1 MRKFIC
7 LMLALL
13 MLASL
18 VLPSL
23 AAEDSTFI
31 PSIAPEVKSAV
42 MEGKDVAENVIVTS
56 VTEAKEQS
64 TEISQEQRDLLVEV
78 YDALSDGSMK
88 LPMEDGFIY
97 VELSA
102 VAYNGELTAELTV
115 EYEKEVQDEGTL
127 LAYVYSE
134 EEWKSVKSV
143 SYDAAGIIT
152 CVYEEVGPSAVI
164 LVNGS
169 YEESAEPGISVDQI
183 DISEDPS
190 NDFVPSITCKD
201 GMESSDAT
209 INFAPGTGTGTATAE
224 GIDGC
229 VVVTSIAQ
237 AKDKSTDISQED
249 RDLLL
254 EVYEKLSDGSM
265 KLPLKGETVIKELV
279 DVSFEYEDCRL
290 IEEHGHKDE
299 ILKQEGV
306 TLTVKFPMNLSQE
319 EKLVVVSYVDGQ
331 WVEVE
336 STVNADGTV
345 TCVFEDV
352 CPVAFVLCEGAEEA
366 SEGSAPWTGD
376 MITMWVIVM
385 AVCAAGIVAVLVFM
399 KKQRK

>member
-42 MEGKDVAENVIVTS
+42 MEGKDVAENVTVTS

-97 VELSA
+97 VELSD

-127 LAYVYSE
+127 LAYVYAE

-143 SYDAAGIIT
+143 SYDGAGIVT
-152 CVYEEVGPSAVI
+152 CVYEEVGPSVVI
-164 LVNGS
+164 LVHGS
-169 YEESAEPGISVDQI
+169 YEEFAEPGISVDQI

-190 NDFVPSITCKD
+190 NAFVPSITCKD

-319 EKLVVVSYVDGQ
+319 EKLVVVSYVNGQ

-366 SEGSAPWTGD
+366 SEGTSPWTGD

>member
-1 MRKFIC
+1 MRKFVC

-13 MLASL
+13 MCVSL
-18 VLPSL
+18 VLPAM

-31 PSIAPEVKSAV
+31 PSIGPEVKAAV
-42 MEGKDVAENVIVTS
+42 MEGKDVAEQVIVTS

-64 TEISQEQRDLLVEV
+64 TEISQEARDLLVKV

-97 VELSA
+97 VELSD
-102 VAYNGELTAELTV
+102 VAYTEELTADLTV
-115 EYEKEVQDEGTL
+115 ELEKEVQDEGTL
-127 LAYVYSE
+127 LAYVYVE
-134 EEWKSVKSV
+134 EEWKPIKSV
-143 SYDAAGIIT
+143 SYDGAGIIT
-152 CVYEEVGPSAVI
+152 CVFEEVGPTAVI

-169 YEESAEPGISVDQI
+169 HEQTADPGISSEEMV
-183 DISEDPS
+183 ISEDPYNS
-190 NDFVPSITCKD
+190 FVPSITYKE
-201 GMESSDAT
+201 GLEATDAAF
-209 INFAPGTGTGTATAE
+209 NLAPGTGSETGE
-224 GIDGC
+224 GIDEC

-254 EVYEKLSDGSM
+254 EVYEKLNDGSM

-299 ILKQEGV
+299 VLKQEGV
-306 TLTVKFPMNLSQE
+306 TLTVKFAMNLAQE
-319 EKLVVVSYVDGQ
+319 ENLVVVSYVDGE
-331 WVEVE
+331 WIEVE

-345 TCVFEDV
+345 TCIFEDV

-366 SEGSAPWTGD
+366 SEGAAPWTGD
-376 MITMWVIVM
+376 MIMMWVIVM
-385 AVCAAGIVAVLVFM
+385 AVCAAGIVAAVVFM
-399 KKQRK
+399 KKRK